1 MSPRIASRGCL
12 DRGRRSEDGR
22 SAREKFRVRRG
33 SASILAAMTP
43 IRIAQIAFPPTF
55 MLAALLRWLLRPA
68 DRGRSEQLLWLALGV
83 FMGQWAGGLALM
95 QLTRWNLPTY
105 DEYIYRL
112 DGLLGFQP
120 SFALGRILIPQTR
133 VMYVLDVV
141 YECLLLYAT
150 IVIALHIWRG
160 LERTREV
167 VYAFILNFLLA
178 PFLYALLP
186 VCGPGYA
193 FNGLY
198 PFVQPVFVAQRMH
211 IHAPPN
217 GIPSVHLSTALLALW
232 FSRGMPVGRW
242 VAWLYLVC
250 TILATLGSGEH
261 YLFDLACAV
270 PYSFLVVL
278 TARYLYGVWLNRGY
292 VNFAGARSTAADEGI

>member
-1 MSPRIASRGCL
+1 VGAGDWIAR
-12 DRGRRSEDGR
+12 
-22 SAREKFRVRRG
+22 KFMVCPG
-33 SASILAAMTP
+33 NASILTAMTP

-55 MLAALLRWLLRPA
+55 VLGALLRWLLWPA
-68 DRGRSEQLLWLALGV
+68 DRARSERLLWLALGV

-120 SFALGRILIPQTR
+120 SFALGRMLIPQTR
-133 VMYVLDVV
+133 VMYALDVV

-160 LERTREV
+160 LEKTREG
-167 VYAFILNFLLA
+167 VYAFLLNFVLA
-178 PFLYALLP
+178 PILYALFP

-193 FNGLY
+193 FKGMY
-198 PFVQPVFVAQRMH
+198 PFVRPVFSAQMMH

-217 GIPSVHLSTALLALW
+217 GIPSVHLSTALLVLW
-232 FSRGMPVGRW
+232 FSRGMPIGRW
-242 VAWLYLVC
+242 VAWIYLVC

-270 PYSFLVVL
+270 PYSVMVVL
-278 TARYLYGVWLNRGY
+278 AARLLCGVERNYGY
-292 VNFAGARSTAADEGI
+292 VNFADARSAVADDGV